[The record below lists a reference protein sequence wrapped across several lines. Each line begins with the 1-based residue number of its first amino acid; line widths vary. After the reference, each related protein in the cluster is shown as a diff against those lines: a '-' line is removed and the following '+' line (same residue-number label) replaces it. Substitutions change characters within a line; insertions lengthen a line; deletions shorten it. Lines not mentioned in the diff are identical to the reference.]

1 MTAIYDVYGV
11 GRGAMCGGEEE
22 GVRPASP
29 LSRRHSRE
37 EMRRGGGRRRRRV
50 FTHAR
55 HHRASAGGLER
66 RRLNTGRTRN
76 AESH

>member
-29 LSRRHSRE
+29 LSRRHSRDLFTTLIDFFCIK
-37 EMRRGGGRRRRRV
+37 RRSENEYRY
-50 FTHAR
+50 FAQ
-55 HHRASAGGLER
+55 SID
-66 RRLNTGRTRN
+66 
-76 AESH
+76 SS